1 MDDTFDAA
9 LRHVLLFEG
18 GYSDHPHDPG
28 GATNLGIT
36 QRVLETHRGR
46 SVSKADVRALSRAE
60 AKEIYRHRYWIA
72 ASCPALP
79 SGLDL
84 AVFDCAVNQGV
95 ARATRLLQQAVKVK
109 ADGVIGPITLAAIR
123 GVPIRDLIS
132 EFMARRMNAYGRLQ
146 QLFRTFGL
154 GWSRRLIATHATSL
168 DLLDAPSS
176 PDPSIDTAQP
186 PEVPMYYILKRLQ
199 EPSTYAGIAAVLA
212 ALGLLG
218 LTEHDW
224 NQIFGAVAAVAGAF
238 AILIGEAPKE
248 NAPAK
253 PVTLHDDTA

>member
-1 MDDTFDAA
+1 MDETFNAA
-9 LRHVLLFEG
+9 LRHVLHFEG

-36 QRVLETHRGR
+36 LRVLEAHRGR

-60 AKEIYRHRYWIA
+60 ATQIYRQRYWIA

-95 ARATRLLQQAVKVK
+95 ARATRLLQQAAKVK

-123 GVPIRDLIS
+123 SAPIRDVLN

-154 GWSRRLIATHATSL
+154 GWSRRLIATHAKSL

-176 PDPSIDTAQP
+176 PELQFDSTQP
-186 PEVPMYYILKRLQ
+186 PEVPMSYILKRLQ

-218 LTEHDW
+218 LTEQDW
-224 NQIFGAVAAVAGAF
+224 NQIFGAVAAVAGAV
-238 AILIGEAPKE
+238 AILIRETPKKE
-248 NAPAK
+248 EPAK
-253 PVTLHDDTA
+253 PVTLHDDIA

>member
-1 MDDTFDAA
+1 MDETFDAA
-9 LRHVLLFEG
+9 LRHVLQFEG

-36 QRVLETHRGR
+36 HRVLEAHRGR
-46 SVSKADVRALSRAE
+46 SVSKADVRALTRAE
-60 AKEIYRHRYWIA
+60 ATQIYRQRYWNA

-79 SGLDL
+79 PGLDL

-95 ARATRLLQQAVKVK
+95 ARAIRLLQQAAKVK

-123 GVPIRDLIS
+123 NAPSRDLIN

-154 GWSRRLIATHATSL
+154 GWSRRLIAIHAESL
-168 DLLDAPSS
+168 SLLDAPLS
-176 PDPSIDTAQP
+176 PDLPIDSIQP
-186 PEVPMYYILKRLQ
+186 PEVPMSYIFKRLQ
-199 EPSTYAGIAAVLA
+199 EPSTYAGVAAVLA
-212 ALGLLG
+212 AIGLLG

-224 NQIFGAVAAVAGAF
+224 NQIFGAVAAVAGAL
-238 AILIGEAPKE
+238 AILIGETPKNE
-248 NAPAK
+248 EPAK
-253 PVTLHDDTA
+253 PISLHDDIA

>member
-1 MDDTFDAA
+1 MDETFDTA
-9 LRHVLLFEG
+9 LRHVLQFEG

-36 QRVLETHRGR
+36 HRVLETHRGR
-46 SVSKADVRALSRAE
+46 SVSKADVRALTRAE
-60 AKEIYRHRYWIA
+60 ATQIYRQRYWNA

-79 SGLDL
+79 PGLDL

-95 ARATRLLQQAVKVK
+95 ARATRLLQQAANVK

-123 GVPIRDLIS
+123 NVPIRDLIN

-154 GWSRRLIATHATSL
+154 GWSRRLVATHAKSL
-168 DLLDAPSS
+168 GLLDAPSS
-176 PDPSIDTAQP
+176 PDLQIDSIQP
-186 PEVPMYYILKRLQ
+186 PEVPMSYIFKRLQ

-224 NQIFGAVAAVAGAF
+224 NQIFGAIAAVAGAV
-238 AILIGEAPKE
+238 AILIGEAPKNE
-248 NAPAK
+248 EPAK
-253 PVTLHDDTA
+253 PITLNDDIA